1 MKKIINSIWNLIV
14 TCWNNDILRYIFI
27 GGCTTMVNLVSY
39 YLLRTFTAINMN
51 VANAISIILA
61 ILFAYVTNATLV
73 FRSEAKG
80 FSARFSEFL
89 KFIGARVATMVLEI
103 GGVWFMVDVIKMND
117 YIAKFII
124 QFIVLITN
132 YFFSKFFVFVKG
144 KDSSE

>member
-1 MKKIINSIWNLIV
+1 MKKLINSIWNLIV

-80 FSARFSEFL
+80 FSARFSEFV
-89 KFIGARVATMVLEI
+89 KFIGARAATMVLEI
-103 GGVWFMVDVIKMND
+103 GGVWFMADVIKMND

-124 QFIVLITN
+124 QFVVLVAN

-144 KDSSE
+144 KN